1 MHLKDQSY
9 IGKIVKLHGYKGGV
23 SLYMDVSNPSAYAHL
38 KSIFIELDGIF
49 TPFFINSFKL
59 KNKGFVALHFEGV
72 DTEANAK
79 TLIDK
84 KVYIA
89 SSELQVV
96 DETRFLGHE
105 LIGYKVLDQQ
115 KGALGMLV
123 EVLEQKGNPLFVV
136 DHNGSEILLPVFEG
150 LLISID
156 APKKEMLINAP
167 EGLVDLYLK

>member
-1 MHLKDQSY
+1 MYLKDQSY

-23 SLYMDVSNPSAYAHL
+23 SLYMDVSNPSAYVHL

-49 TPFFINSFKL
+49 TPFFIKSFKL

-72 DTEANAK
+72 DTEYNAK
-79 TLIDK
+79 TLIEK
-84 KVYIA
+84 KVFIP
-89 SSELQVV
+89 SSELQEA

-105 LIGYKVLDQQ
+105 LIGYKVMDQT
-115 KGALGMLV
+115 KGDLGVLV
-123 EVLEQKGNPLFVV
+123 QVLEQKGNPLFVV
-136 DHNGSEILLPVFEG
+136 DHNGLEILLPVFEG

-156 APKKEMLINAP
+156 TPKKQMLIDAP

>member
-1 MHLKDQSY
+1 M
-9 IGKIVKLHGYKGGV
+9 
-23 SLYMDVSNPSAYAHL
+23 
-38 KSIFIELDGIF
+38 
-49 TPFFINSFKL
+49 
-59 KNKGFVALHFEGV
+59 
-72 DTEANAK
+72 
-79 TLIDK
+79 IDK

-96 DETRFLGHE
+96 DETGFLGHE

-115 KGALGMLV
+115 KGDLGILV

>member
-23 SLYMDVSNPSAYAHL
+23 SLYMDVSNPSAYADL
-38 KSIFIELDGIF
+38 ESVFIEIDGIL
-49 TPFFINSFKL
+49 TPFFVKAFKL
-59 KNKGFVALHFEGV
+59 KNKGFVAIHFEGV
-72 DTEANAK
+72 DSEDGAK
-79 TLIDK
+79 TLVNK
-84 KVYIA
+84 KVYIQ
-89 SSELQVV
+89 SSELEVV

-105 LIGYKVLDQQ
+105 LIGYKVFDKE
-115 KGALGMLV
+115 KGDLGLLV

>member
-23 SLYMDVSNPSAYAHL
+23 SLYMDVSNPNSYTDL
-38 KSIFIELDGIF
+38 KSIFIELDGIL
-49 TPFFINSFKL
+49 TPFFIKAFKL

-72 DTEANAK
+72 DSEASAK
-79 TLIDK
+79 SLIDK
-84 KVYIA
+84 KVFIP
-89 SSELQVV
+89 SSHLQEV

-105 LIGYKVLDQQ
+105 LIGYKVFDQE
-115 KGALGMLV
+115 KGDIGTLL
-123 EVLEQKGNPLFVV
+123 EVLEQKGNPLFVL

-156 APKKEMLINAP
+156 AAKKQMLVKAP
-167 EGLVDLYLK
+167 QGLIDLYL